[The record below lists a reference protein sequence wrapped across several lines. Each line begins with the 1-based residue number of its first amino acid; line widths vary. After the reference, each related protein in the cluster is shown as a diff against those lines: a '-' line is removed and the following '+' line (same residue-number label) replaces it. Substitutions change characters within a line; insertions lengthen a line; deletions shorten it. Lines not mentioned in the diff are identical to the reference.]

1 MGYLLGGMYKVF
13 LVIGGLFFID
23 QFFVNS
29 KMISKEEELNKIVDK
44 LCEGKAPEYKTFIK
58 RMILSMSE
66 GDKWEKLSE
75 LNNLT
80 EKIKNIKS

>member
-29 KMISKEEELNKIVDK
+29 NMISKEEKLNKIVDK

-75 LNNLT
+75 LNKLT

>member
-1 MGYLLGGMYKVF
+1 MKVL

-66 GDKWEKLSE
+66 GDKWEKLSK
-75 LNNLT
+75 LNELT

>member
-1 MGYLLGGMYKVF
+1 
-13 LVIGGLFFID
+13 
-23 QFFVNS
+23 
-29 KMISKEEELNKIVDK
+29 MISKEEELNKIVDK
-44 LCEGKAPEYKTFIK
+44 LCEGKDPEYKIFIK

-75 LNNLT
+75 LNMLT